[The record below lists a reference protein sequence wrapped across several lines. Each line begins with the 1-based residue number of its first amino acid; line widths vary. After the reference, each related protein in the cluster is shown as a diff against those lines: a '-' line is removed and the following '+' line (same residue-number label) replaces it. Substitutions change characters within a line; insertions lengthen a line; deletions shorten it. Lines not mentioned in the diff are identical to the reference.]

1 MSDRESLKRVQEE
14 DYGPRSSSYLKEGYK
29 DDDFQLTNVM
39 VGDKVAIG
47 SVKVNKF
54 FPPMD
59 GEFHLSAAMAMI
71 WVSQLG
77 TICSFYNVDVP
88 KKDREIY
95 LRDFSMKCRQ
105 RIVELNEILVEVE
118 ITSKTERDGRIHF
131 RSKFDIDVGSFIGE
145 MSWYMS
151 DQPLITRD
159 R

>member
-1 MSDRESLKRVQEE
+1 MTDRESLKRVREE

-39 VGDKVAIG
+39 VGEGVAIG

-77 TICSFYNVDVP
+77 TIYSFYDIDVP

-95 LRDFSMKCRQ
+95 LREFSMKCRQ

-118 ITSKTERDGRIHF
+118 ITSKAERDGRVHY
-131 RSKFDIDVGSFIGE
+131 RSKFDVDVGSFIGE
-145 MSWYMS
+145 MSWFMS
-151 DQPLITRD
+151 DQPLIK
-159 R
+159 